1 MSRPQP
7 VQPCFDF
14 SATPSSTRLFGGKV
28 KLVWKGNEYQGVG
41 EVTMRFLPT
50 PRVVIDASAETSLD
64 FSMLWAFGEQGD
76 LQFYLEDLRIEGF
89 AGRYSGGNGIL
100 SLTWNPGSE
109 PLEWGD
115 SKTEDLTFIVSHLF
129 NFPDFHSGGGN
140 LAEIPEG
147 CKQLMLRSPG
157 WRIAVQSMP
166 GEATKEAWARIKEEG
181 GCQLTHVVKLE
192 RDDGKTFSVEDAKQ
206 QILMLTEYLSFVKGS
221 SIWVVCDVGF
231 DANGN
236 RVWESWCAPRLGD
249 PTYSWPDWFRAKQ
262 VEELFPLFVTRWNQ
276 SEAWRDCLRHAIYW
290 YNQAN
295 TGSGQPGIDS
305 ALILVQAALELL
317 SHHRMVVDRV
327 MISSDGFRKLNASDK
342 LRMLLSGLGI
352 PIDIPTSMPKIRDV
366 ARRHHWCDAP
376 HAVTEIRNA
385 LVHPERK
392 NRTDGCYFEAWK
404 LSLWYLEL
412 SILAMCGYEGSYRS
426 RLNRGRVED
435 VPWKA

>member
-1 MSRPQP
+1 

-14 SATPSSTRLFGGKV
+14 SATPSPTRLFKGKV
-28 KLVWKGNEYQGVG
+28 KLVWKGSEYQGGG
-41 EVTMRFLPT
+41 EVLLQFLPT
-50 PRVVIDASAETSLD
+50 PRVVIDARVEAPFD
-64 FSMLWAFGEQGD
+64 FSMLWTFGEPDD
-76 LQFYLEDLRIEGF
+76 LEFYLEGRRIEGF
-89 AGRYSGGNGIL
+89 SGRRSAGDGIL
-100 SLTWNPGSE
+100 SLAWNPQIQ

-115 SKTEDLTFIVSHLF
+115 SKAAVLAVVVSHLF
-129 NFPDFHSGGGN
+129 NFPDFKRGGSPI
-140 LAEIPEG
+140 AEVPEG
-147 CKQLMLRSPG
+147 CKQLVLRSCG
-157 WRIAVQSMP
+157 WRIAIQSLP
-166 GEATKEAWARIKEEG
+166 GKATTKEAWDRIREEG
-181 GCQLTHVVKLE
+181 GCQLTHVAKVE
-192 RDDGKTFSVEDAKQ
+192 RDDGSIFLVEDAKQ
-206 QILMLTEYLSFVKGS
+206 QIMMLTQFLSLVKGS
-221 SIWVVCDVGF
+221 SIWAVCDVGL
-231 DANGN
+231 DANGS

-249 PTYSWPDWFRAKQ
+249 PPYSWPDWFRGDQ
-262 VEELFPLFVTRWNQ
+262 VEGLFPLFVTRWNQ

-290 YNQAN
+290 YTQAN

-305 ALILVQAALELL
+305 ALILVQAALERL

-352 PIDIPTSMPKIRDV
+352 PIEIPTSTPKIRDA
-366 ARRHHWCDAP
+366 ARRRHWCDAP

-392 NRTDGCYFEAWK
+392 ERTAGCYFEAWQ

-426 RLNRGRVED
+426 RLNLGRVED